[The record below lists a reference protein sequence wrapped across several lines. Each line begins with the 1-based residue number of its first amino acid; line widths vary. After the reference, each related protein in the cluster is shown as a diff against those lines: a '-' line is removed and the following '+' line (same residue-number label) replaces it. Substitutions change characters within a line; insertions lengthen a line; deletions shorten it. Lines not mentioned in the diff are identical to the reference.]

1 MLNEL
6 KKLSEC
12 IIKENNEDLINS
24 VNENFTNILSYF
36 DNIVKYNADIRLLS
50 PTFKFNNLD
59 EYLKLKKDYELEIK
73 SSYKKLFDSIDEIN
87 RICDNYNT
95 PRVFYELELPEYLI
109 NKNRNVNIDFGI
121 EFILTMFEI
130 NERNKKSEKLKKF
143 SPSISQKNVTET
155 TSNIRSTKKIKN

>member
-6 KKLSEC
+6 KKLSEYV
-12 IIKENNEDLINS
+12 IKENNEDLINS

-36 DNIVKYNADIRLLS
+36 NNIVKYSADVRLLS
-50 PTFKFNNLD
+50 PTFESNNLN

-95 PRVFYELELPEYLI
+95 PRVFYELELPESLI
-109 NKNRNVNIDFGI
+109 NKDRNISIDFGI

-130 NERNKKSEKLKKF
+130 NERNKKSEKVKKF
-143 SPSISQKNVTET
+143 LPSISQKNVTET
-155 TSNIRSTKKIKN
+155 TSNIRSTKK